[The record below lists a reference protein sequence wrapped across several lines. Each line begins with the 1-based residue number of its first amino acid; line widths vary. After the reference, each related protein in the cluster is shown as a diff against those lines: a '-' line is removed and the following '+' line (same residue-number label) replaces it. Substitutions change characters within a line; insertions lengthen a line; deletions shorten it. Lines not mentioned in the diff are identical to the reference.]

1 MNIIEATDYISNE
14 RGSGG
19 QTGFGRMYEVMEKLG
34 NPQNNM
40 KYVHIAGTNGKGSTY
55 AMVANILKCAG
66 YKVGLYTSP
75 HLIKYN
81 ERFKF
86 NNIDMS
92 DEDFI
97 EGAELIAAAEATMAD
112 KLTVFEKMTALGFW
126 FFNKKGCDIVSLEV
140 GLGGRLDCT
149 NIIQPPEV
157 AIIAHLA
164 LDHTHI
170 LGDTLEQ
177 IAYEKA
183 GIIKPGSD
191 VVLFAQEPNAE
202 AVVKAKAEE
211 CGCRITVTDPS
222 LQACTSASLE
232 GQIIDYRDRKGLKL
246 ALIGNYQYK
255 NTAGVLDAIDAL
267 IRRGWNISEDAIRE
281 GLATVVWPARFQL
294 LQKDPVILLDGAH
307 NPDGATELVQCLE
320 TYLPGK
326 KMNFVMGVMAD
337 KDYQNVLE
345 ITAPYAKSYV
355 AVQTHSYRAL
365 DRSEL
370 GDLISAK
377 GIPVTVAGSVEEGI
391 DIAVK
396 AQKPDEI
403 VVIFGSLYL
412 AGDALAHFGKKA
424 SAEE

>member
-19 QTGFGRMYEVMEKLG
+19 QTGFARMYEVMEKLG

-40 KYVHIAGTNGKGSTY
+40 KYVHIAGTNGKGSTS

-75 HLIKYN
+75 HLIRYN

-86 NNIDMS
+86 NNEDMS

-97 EGAELIAAAEATMAD
+97 EGAELIAAAEAEMSD

-164 LDHTHI
+164 LDHTYI

-177 IAYEKA
+177 IAFEKA
-183 GIIKPGSD
+183 GIIKPGSE
-191 VVLFAQEPNAE
+191 VVLFSQEPSAE

-211 CGCRITVTDPS
+211 CGCNITVTDPS
-222 LQACTSASLE
+222 RQACISASLD

-255 NTAGVLDAIDAL
+255 NTAGVLDAVDAL
-267 IRRGWNISEDAIRE
+267 IRKGWNISEEAIRE

-294 LQKDPVILLDGAH
+294 LQKEPVILLDGAH

-320 TYLPGK
+320 SYLPGK

-337 KDYQNVLE
+337 KDYRNVLE

-355 AVQTHSYRAL
+355 AVQTHSSRAL
-365 DRSEL
+365 DRAEL
-370 GDLISAK
+370 GELISAK

-412 AGDALAHFGKKA
+412 AGDALAHFAKKA
-424 SAEE
+424 